1 MPRRK
6 SPQTLRQLTLQFIC
20 DNFELICYGIT
31 WRSSSWRQFV
41 KSGRYLLVR
50 SPLQQLPVHVL
61 CELAQVVVD
70 ELGCAP
76 HILHAI
82 IQPQMTSLRLPPV
95 VSTIPLALKLIVERT
110 HKLSTFELSSC
121 RSVNPLVLAAVFPYL
136 SHLGHLNVEGTN
148 FDDFC
153 LEQLGAWV
161 PGLLTLNIARTKVT
175 DKGLDGVEDSLQVS
189 YPNHFNL
196 FKSIILY
203 KYPLFTILF
212 FIFT

>member
-31 WRSSSWRQFV
+31 WRSASWRQFV
-41 KSGRYLLVR
+41 KSGLYLAASV
-50 SPLQQLPVHVL
+50 PLQHLPVHVL
-61 CELAQVVVD
+61 CELGQVVVD
-70 ELGCAP
+70 DLGCAP

-82 IQPQMTSLRLPPV
+82 IQPQVTSLRLPPV

-110 HKLSTFELSSC
+110 HKLNTFELSSC

-136 SHLGHLNVEGTN
+136 PYLAHLNVEGTN

-161 PGLLTLNIARTKVT
+161 PGMSRQTW
-175 DKGLDGVEDSLQVS
+175 LQNS
-189 YPNHFNL
+189 H
-196 FKSIILY
+196 
-203 KYPLFTILF
+203 
-212 FIFT
+212 

>member
-1 MPRRK
+1 MGSHGGAP
-6 SPQTLRQLTLQFIC
+6 SGASL
-20 DNFELICYGIT
+20 
-31 WRSSSWRQFV
+31 SSLAATSW
-41 KSGRYLLVR
+41 SGA

-82 IQPQMTSLRLPPV
+82 IQPQVTSLRLPPV

-136 SHLGHLNVEGTN
+136 SHLQHLNVEGTN

-161 PGLLTLNIARTKVT
+161 PGILTLNIARTKVT

-189 YPNHFNL
+189 
-196 FKSIILY
+196 II
-203 KYPLFTILF
+203 PISQSFQF
-212 FIFT
+212 V